1 VSQEW
6 QTNPI
11 VTDYNKYIHKGA
23 PLMTNTALF
32 IQARAEI
39 EAHAQTLCDTLEEN
53 YKQDSIRS
61 YERMTLEGSEYA
73 TKRLQ
78 DIENGTANLYKFV
91 IQKGRKYLKIVN
103 KQFDDMGPYATHEY
117 KNGSVHAFIDRETGD
132 VYKPASWQAPA
143 KHVRY
148 NLLERKDREFLFDY
162 KNVGWAG
169 GYLYM
174 R

>member
-1 VSQEW
+1 MSNQ
-6 QTNPI
+6 
-11 VTDYNKYIHKGA
+11 
-23 PLMTNTALF
+23 ALF

-39 EAHAQTLCDTLEEN
+39 EAYAQTLCETLEEN
-53 YKQDSIRS
+53 YKQDSISSYKRMEITEGRS
-61 YERMTLEGSEYA
+61 DYA

-78 DIENGTANLYKFV
+78 EIENGTANLYKFV
-91 IQKGRKYLKIVN
+91 IKKGRKYLKIVN
-103 KQFDDMGPYATHEY
+103 QQFDDMGPYATHEY
-117 KNGSVHAFIDRETGD
+117 RDGSVHAFIDRETGD
-132 VYKPASWQAPA
+132 VYKPAGYNKPA

-148 NLLERKDREFLFDY
+148 NLLERSHRDFLFDY